1 MGNSRD
7 RARGVCHDVKYSDIP
22 QDVVATGCAQSDDQ
36 SGEKLHVEQPHN
48 PVQEGR
54 DTARRKRVKAT
65 RVHQPPAPS
74 PQGYNS
80 PQPQP
85 TTEQRG
91 TTPYALPRCCP
102 TGAGRRGRSTCHKLA
117 E

>member
-22 QDVVATGCAQSDDQ
+22 QDVVTTGCAQSDDQ

-65 RVHQPPAPS
+65 RRHQPPAHKGTTAPS
-74 PQGYNS
+74 PS
-80 PQPQP
+80 
-85 TTEQRG
+85 
-91 TTPYALPRCCP
+91 LPRSKEEP
-102 TGAGRRGRSTCHKLA
+102 LHTPSQGAVPQVQAA
-117 E
+117 EVDPHATS